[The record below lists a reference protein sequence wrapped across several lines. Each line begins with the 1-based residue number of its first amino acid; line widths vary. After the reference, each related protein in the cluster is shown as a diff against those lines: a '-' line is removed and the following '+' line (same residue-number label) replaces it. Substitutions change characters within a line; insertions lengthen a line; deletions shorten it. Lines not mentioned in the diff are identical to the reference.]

1 MLSKVAYLNA
11 GAFGPLPA
19 RTAQAMEEVI
29 ERTTAHGRSGD
40 DYFKHVVSL
49 RETLR
54 TRLAELIGARPT
66 ELALTRSTTDGC
78 NIAVS
83 ALRLTDRDEVV
94 TTDVE
99 HPALEGALHV
109 CSARVRVARIR
120 DLPVDA
126 ALEAIEA
133 EITPRTRLL
142 ALSHVAWTTGAVLPV
157 HELTA
162 RDIPVL
168 VDGAQGTG
176 AVPVDVRALGCDFYT
191 VSGQKWLLGP
201 DATGAL
207 YVHPDRVSELSIPFP
222 SYMSWERGT
231 LTPREG
237 AQRFDP
243 GWVPSESVAGLL
255 ESLSFADDAGADRF
269 QRAREMADRCREL
282 LKETVDVITARGQ
295 ATLVTFRT
303 GERGPEVVRRL
314 AASGVIVRD
323 LPGADWVRASVGFW
337 TSDDDLERLAEAL
350 AAH

>member
-1 MLSKVAYLNA
+1 MA
-11 GAFGPLPA
+11 
-19 RTAQAMEEVI
+19 EII
-29 ERTTAHGRSGD
+29 ERTTAQGRSGD

-54 TRLAELIGARPT
+54 ARLAELVGAKPT

-99 HPALEGALHV
+99 HPALQGALHV
-109 CSARVRVARIR
+109 CPARVRVARIR
-120 DLPVDA
+120 DLAVDA
-126 ALEAIEA
+126 TLEAIER
-133 EITPRTRLL
+133 EITPRTRLV

-157 HELTA
+157 HELTT
-162 RDIPVL
+162 RGIPLL

-176 AVPVDVRALGCDFYT
+176 ALPVDVKALGCDFYT

-207 YVHPDRVSELSIPFP
+207 YVHPDRISELSIPFP

-243 GWVPSESVAGLL
+243 GWIPSESVAGLL
-255 ESLSFADDAGADRF
+255 ESLSFANDAGPDRF
-269 QRAREMADRCREL
+269 KRAREMAESCREL
-282 LKETVDVITARGQ
+282 VEEKAEVVTAPNQ

-303 GERGPEVVRRL
+303 GETGSEVVRRL
-314 AASGVIVRD
+314 EASGVIVRD
-323 LPGADWVRASVGFW
+323 LPGVDWVRASVGFW

-350 AAH
+350 ATR